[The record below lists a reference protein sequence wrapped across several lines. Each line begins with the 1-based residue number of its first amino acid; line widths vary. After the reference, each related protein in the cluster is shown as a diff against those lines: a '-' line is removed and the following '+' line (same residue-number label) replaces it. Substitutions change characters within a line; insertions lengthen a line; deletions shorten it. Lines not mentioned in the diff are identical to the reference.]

1 MTYDIIIGRNEA
13 DRKLFKEKGT
23 VFIGKQYV
31 KMGQTTSLS
40 NRVYLDVARTHVMM
54 ICGKRGSGKSYSA
67 GVIAEEMAKLPKEIK
82 ERITVLFFDTMGV
95 FLTMKFP
102 NTRQDK
108 LLYEWGLRPEALEI
122 KVFTP
127 EGFFDE
133 YKRKGIPADER
144 FSLKTS
150 ELDAGDWCNVFDV
163 RLTEPVGTLIERVI
177 GGLRKEKEEYSIG
190 DIKEKIR
197 QDQKEEQRIKN
208 AAENR
213 FVIAEAWGLFDAKGT
228 TVEEL
233 MQPGSVNVLDI
244 SAYTNITG
252 NWSIK
257 GLVIGIISKKLLQER
272 IRARKEEEMEEIR
285 KEKSHFYEEKK
296 EEKPMVW
303 LILDEAHEFLTKE
316 EKTPASDALVQLLRE
331 GRQPGISMV
340 LITQQPGEIHKDVL
354 TQSDIV
360 LSHKLT
366 AKQDIEALNGM
377 MQSYVIAD
385 LQEHLN
391 DLPKQ
396 RGAAIIL
403 DDNSERIYPV
413 AIRPKRSWHGGEA
426 PSALKIKKGL
436 EASLGLK

>member
-40 NRVYLDVARTHVMM
+40 KRVFFVVARTHVIL
-54 ICGKRGSGKSYSA
+54 ICGKRVSGKSYRSEA
-67 GVIAEEMAKLPKEIK
+67 IAEEMAKLPEGIK

-190 DIKEKIR
+190 DIKEKIK
-197 QDQKEEQRIKN
+197 QNQKQ
-208 AAENR
+208 
-213 FVIAEAWGLFDAKGT
+213 
-228 TVEEL
+228 
-233 MQPGSVNVLDI
+233 
-244 SAYTNITG
+244 
-252 NWSIK
+252 
-257 GLVIGIISKKLLQER
+257 
-272 IRARKEEEMEEIR
+272 
-285 KEKSHFYEEKK
+285 
-296 EEKPMVW
+296 
-303 LILDEAHEFLTKE
+303 
-316 EKTPASDALVQLLRE
+316 
-331 GRQPGISMV
+331 
-340 LITQQPGEIHKDVL
+340 
-354 TQSDIV
+354 
-360 LSHKLT
+360 
-366 AKQDIEALNGM
+366 
-377 MQSYVIAD
+377 
-385 LQEHLN
+385 
-391 DLPKQ
+391 
-396 RGAAIIL
+396 
-403 DDNSERIYPV
+403 
-413 AIRPKRSWHGGEA
+413 
-426 PSALKIKKGL
+426 
-436 EASLGLK
+436 